1 MKYNISSVQGSAG
14 GPVFKQEAGKLPYMV
29 AIHNG
34 YTETKNRGV
43 NTYMNYGVHLLQ
55 VLNHCTGKHS
65 LPSKLTNLAIHYGIC
80 LIQQHPEIL
89 FKNKITNFMAS
100 TI

>member
-65 LPSKLTNLAIHYGIC
+65 LPSKLTSLAI
-80 LIQQHPEIL
+80 Q
-89 FKNKITNFMAS
+89 
-100 TI
+100 